1 MAIERT
7 LVLCKPDAVQRGLT
21 GRIISRFEVKGLK
34 IVGMKMMHVSE
45 DLAARHYAEHVEKP
59 FYPTLR
65 DFITASPVIAMAIEG
80 DNAVDVVRRLMGMT
94 HPQEAAPGTI
104 RGDFGIYLTKNLVH
118 GSDSVASAARELAL
132 FFSPDELHDYA
143 LTVGEWTS

>member
-21 GRIISRFEVKGLK
+21 GRIISRFEAKGLK